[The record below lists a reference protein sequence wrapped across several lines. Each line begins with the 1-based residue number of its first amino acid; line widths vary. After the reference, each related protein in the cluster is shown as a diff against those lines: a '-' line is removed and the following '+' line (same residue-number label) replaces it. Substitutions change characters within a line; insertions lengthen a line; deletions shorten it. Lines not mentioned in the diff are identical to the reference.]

1 MQNAYLQPGPRA
13 ASFTLPIRTA
23 ILTFTAEAGALARF
37 AGRVFAETPR
47 RGFEWRELLRQ
58 GFLVGNRSLPLV
70 GSTAF
75 IMGMVL
81 TIQLRPALL
90 SYGVES
96 ELPYIVADAIIRE
109 IGPVIT
115 GLIFAGKVGS
125 GIGAELGSMQVT
137 EQIDAMEVS
146 GTNPFRY
153 LVVTRVLAT
162 TLMLPL
168 LVVISDAISLTGCFV
183 GLNIRGVTSLELFLD
198 DIFRYLEFRDVF
210 PPLVKTFFFGFCVG
224 AVGCY
229 KGYKATK
236 GTESVGKSANEAV
249 VLASMLIFLIDLIAV
264 QVTDLLGYN

>member
-1 MQNAYLQPGPRA
+1 
-13 ASFTLPIRTA
+13 
-23 ILTFTAEAGALARF
+23 
-37 AGRVFAETPR
+37 
-47 RGFEWRELLRQ
+47 
-58 GFLVGNRSLPLV
+58 
-70 GSTAF
+70 
-75 IMGMVL
+75 MGMVL

-96 ELPYIVADAIIRE
+96 ELPYIMADAIIRE

-168 LVVISDAISLTGCFV
+168 LVVVSDAIALSGCFL
-183 GLNIRGVTSLELFLD
+183 GLNIRSVTSLELFID
-198 DIFRYLEFRDVF
+198 DIFRYLEFKDIF
-210 PPLVKTFFFGFCVG
+210 PPLVKTFFFGYCVG
-224 AVGCY
+224 TVGC
-229 KGYKATK
+229 
-236 GTESVGKSANEAV
+236 
-249 VLASMLIFLIDLIAV
+249 
-264 QVTDLLGYN
+264 

>member
-1 MQNAYLQPGPRA
+1 VQ
-13 ASFTLPIRTA
+13 SFETLSVLSHIRSFATE
-23 ILTFTAEAGALARF
+23 TGALSRF
-37 AGRVFAETPR
+37 AARVFAETPKP
-47 RGFEWRELLRQ
+47 GFEWRELLRQ
-58 GFLVGNRSLPLV
+58 CYLVGNRSLPLV

-153 LVVTRVLAT
+153 LVVTRVMAT

-168 LVVISDAISLTGCFV
+168 LVVVADAISLTGCYI
-183 GLNIRGVTSLELFLD
+183 GLNIRSVTSLPLFID

-224 AVGCY
+224 TVGCY
-229 KGYKATK
+229 KGYNATK

-249 VLASMLIFLIDLIAV
+249 VVASMLIFLLDLVAV
-264 QVTDLLGYN
+264 QVTDLLGFN

>member
-1 MQNAYLQPGPRA
+1 L
-13 ASFTLPIRTA
+13 S
-23 ILTFTAEAGALARF
+23 ILSGILAFTAETGALARF

-58 GFLVGNRSLPLV
+58 AFLVGNRSLPLV

-137 EQIDAMEVS
+137 EQIDALYMLK
-146 GTNPFRY
+146 TDPIDY
-153 LVVTRVLAT
+153 LVIPRVIACC
-162 TLMLPL
+162 LMLPIL
-168 LVVISDAISLTGCFV
+168 TTLAFATGMTGGVLIADSMYNISPRV
-183 GLNIRGVTSLELFLD
+183 FLD
-198 DIFRYLEFRDVF
+198 SAQNFLQEWDLISAAIKSVVF
-210 PPLVKTFFFGFCVG
+210 G
-224 AVGCY
+224 A
-229 KGYKATK
+229 
-236 GTESVGKSANEAV
+236 
-249 VLASMLIFLIDLIAV
+249 LIAV
-264 QVTDLLGYN
+264 IGSSWGLTTTGGAKGVGQSTTTAVVTALLAIFVVNFFLSWLMFQGPGSAVLRAF